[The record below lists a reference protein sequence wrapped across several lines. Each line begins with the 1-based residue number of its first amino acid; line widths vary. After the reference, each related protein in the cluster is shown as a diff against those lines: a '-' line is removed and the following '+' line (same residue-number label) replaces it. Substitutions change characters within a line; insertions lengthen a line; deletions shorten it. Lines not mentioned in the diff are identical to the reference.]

1 MTPHFQSRRTLRK
14 ETGMTVYARPMRAAP
29 LLLAGLLVLSACTKN
44 RDVLPPEAWQP
55 APALPPSQTPIDEA
69 GTVPPPEPVGSTALP
84 GSQAAL
90 VAAAG
95 SDTILFGF
103 DSYGL
108 DEAARQTL
116 GAQAEW
122 LARNPGV
129 RVSLEGHTDE
139 RGTREYN
146 LALGERRANAAKNFL
161 AAQGVE
167 ADRMSIISYGRERPA
182 VDGANE
188 EAWAKNRR
196 AVTVVVSGGR

>member
-1 MTPHFQSRRTLRK
+1 MTNKAL
-14 ETGMTVYARPMRAAP
+14 PM
-29 LLLAGLLVLSACTKN
+29 LVLAGALALAACTKN

-55 APALPPSQTPIDEA
+55 APAQPPAETAPIDQP
-69 GTVPPPEPVGSTALP
+69 GTIPPAEPVGSTALA

-90 VAAAG
+90 IEAAG
-95 SDTILFGF
+95 SDTILFAF

-108 DEAARQTL
+108 EEGARQTL
-116 GAQAEW
+116 GGQAEW

-129 RVSLEGHTDE
+129 RVSIEGHADE

-161 AAQGVE
+161 AAQGVS
-167 ADRMSIISYGRERPA
+167 ADRMSIISYGKERPA
-182 VDGANE
+182 VDGSNE

-196 AVTVVVSGGR
+196 AVTVVVGGR